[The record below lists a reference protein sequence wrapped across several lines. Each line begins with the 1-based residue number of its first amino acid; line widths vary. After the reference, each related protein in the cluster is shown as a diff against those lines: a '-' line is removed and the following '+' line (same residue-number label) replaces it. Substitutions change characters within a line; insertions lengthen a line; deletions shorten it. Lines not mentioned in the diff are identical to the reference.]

1 MAQLIVQVDN
11 VFDTA
16 YQAHLNRLKY
26 FEYYAAAPGGCAG
39 TYNPGRNAGL
49 KVVVPF

>member
-11 VFDTA
+11 VFNTA

-26 FEYYAAAPGGCAG
+26 LEYYAAALGGRAG
-39 TYNPGRNAGL
+39 IYNPGRNVGL

>member
-1 MAQLIVQVDN
+1 MAQLFVQVDN

-26 FEYYAAAPGGCAG
+26 FEHYAASANGRTGI
-39 TYNPGRNAGL
+39 YNPGRNVAV

>member
-1 MAQLIVQVDN
+1 VQFIVQVDN

-26 FEYYAAAPGGCAG
+26 FEYYAAAPGGRVG
-39 TYNPGRNAGL
+39 IYNPGRNVAV